1 MDLTV
6 AIELIKKYTLGHSNF
21 VSKAT
26 IAERYYRNKNDILL
40 VRKRCRNRSCKK
52 CRQ

>member
-26 IAERYYRNKNDILL
+26 IFFL
-40 VRKRCRNRSCKK
+40 VRKKMQK
-52 CRQ
+52 QKL